1 MAKKE
6 FKTNPAMQFISAPEE
21 EKATPKKTAKKE
33 EPATALTAPAGY
45 VLKRESKS
53 ERMQLLVRPT
63 TKQALKKLA
72 DDKGISVNDLANTIF
87 DEYIER
93 QGK

>member
-21 EKATPKKTAKKE
+21 KEAPRKKE
-33 EPATALTAPAGY
+33 AEPLTAPEGY
-45 VLKRESKS
+45 VLVREGKS
-53 ERMQLLVRPT
+53 ARMQLLIRPT
-63 TKQALKKLA
+63 TKQKLKALA
-72 DDKGISVNDLANTIF
+72 DAKGVSVNDLANTIF

>member
-21 EKATPKKTAKKE
+21 EKAAPKKTAKKE
-33 EPATALTAPAGY
+33 EPAQELIPPAGY

>member
-21 EKATPKKTAKKE
+21 EKEAPRKE
-33 EPATALTAPAGY
+33 AEAPTAPEGY
-45 VLKRESKS
+45 VLVREGKS
-53 ERMQLLVRPT
+53 ARMQLLIRPT
-63 TKQALKKLA
+63 TKQKLKALA
-72 DDKGISVNDLANTIF
+72 DAKGVSVNDLANTIF